1 MTGFGGETSLLF
13 TKAVGAGEAE
23 TRKGANEKT
32 KNAACPRAWREG
44 IAGLMVFFF
53 TASRPRLG
61 NGEIR
66 ESVVVDYLYLNH
78 HPRSLGRDRI

>member
-1 MTGFGGETSLLF
+1 
-13 TKAVGAGEAE
+13 
-23 TRKGANEKT
+23 
-32 KNAACPRAWREG
+32 
-44 IAGLMVFFF
+44 MVFFF